1 MQIKWERM
9 GRRGIQI
16 PREIVSH
23 PDPLSLADCG
33 RDRAHGGD
41 DIAAAGDAL
50 GEAAAAEGGADQ
62 ALQPPPAPQ
71 RRDVQ
76 RRTRAQASEVSYII
90 LLDILSI
97 FSA

>member
-1 MQIKWERM
+1 MRAN
-9 GRRGIQI
+9 
-16 PREIVSH
+16 PRFLFFH
-23 PDPLSLADCG
+23 ADGG

-50 GEAAAAEGGADQ
+50 GEAAAAEGGADA
-62 ALQPPPAPQ
+62 ALQPAPAPQ

-90 LLDILSI
+90 LLDILSL